1 MRLLQLSFVAARP
14 DGARELVA
22 ELHGVWTIFSSGVK
36 LELLTI
42 VMHDLGNTLIAES
55 LLPHRNILFY

>member
-55 LLPHRNILFY
+55 L